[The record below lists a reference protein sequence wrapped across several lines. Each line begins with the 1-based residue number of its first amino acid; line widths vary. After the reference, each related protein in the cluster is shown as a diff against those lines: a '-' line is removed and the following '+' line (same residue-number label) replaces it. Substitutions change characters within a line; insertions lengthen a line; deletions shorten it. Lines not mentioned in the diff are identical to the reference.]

1 MYSVTTEEASL
12 RKNDVINVAI
22 TIQAFKTIRFYKL
35 PGFYA
40 HIIDLRVNYKIINL
54 K

>member
-1 MYSVTTEEASL
+1 MYSVITEEASL

-40 HIIDLRVNYKIINL
+40 QIYDVRVSL
-54 K
+54 KNITLQ